1 MDEFWFSGLVLIK
14 LSYRI
19 QLKLEFVA
27 KQILGNVA
35 INYLVYKR
43 FGTGSSNE
51 SWSRRRSPGG
61 RDGDVSMYTYVL
73 ETLDL
78 SGGVCVL
85 LYPLPATLIYTLST
99 SRCNAKIDRGAGFSW
114 MMTSQAAGLCIMNW
128 RSLILSS
135 YMSSTKPT
143 PRLLLLVLVWMF
155 SKFNYQSTPSSGTF
169 SWTTKFRD
177 ASVPNQFFDLVQQA

>member
-1 MDEFWFSGLVLIK
+1 MDEFWLSGLVLIK
-14 LSYRI
+14 VSYRI

-27 KQILGNVA
+27 KQILGNVV

-43 FGTGSSNE
+43 FGNGSSNE

-78 SGGVCVL
+78 FGGVCVL

-99 SRCNAKIDRGAGFSW
+99 RRCNAKIDRGAGFSST
-114 MMTSQAAGLCIMNW
+114 MTSQAAGLCIMNW
-128 RSLILSS
+128 RSLILPGAGPAQMASSAHRSS
-135 YMSSTKPT
+135 YMSSTRPT
-143 PRLLLLVLVWMF
+143 PRLLLVVLVWMF
-155 SKFNYQSTPSSGTF
+155 SKFNYQSTPSS
-169 SWTTKFRD
+169 
-177 ASVPNQFFDLVQQA
+177 AV

>member
-85 LYPLPATLIYTLST
+85 LYPLSATLIYTLST
-99 SRCNAKIDRGAGFSW
+99 SRCNVKIDRGAGFSST
-114 MMTSQAAGLCIMNW
+114 MTSQATSLCIMNW
-128 RSLILSS
+128 RSLILPGVGPAQMASSAQRSS
-135 YMSSTKPT
+135 YMPSTKPT

-155 SKFNYQSTPSSGTF
+155 SKFNYQSTPSS
-169 SWTTKFRD
+169 
-177 ASVPNQFFDLVQQA
+177 AV

>member
-1 MDEFWFSGLVLIK
+1 MQYSSTTFCYLFTFKLLTGCWTNSLPSPSLTWFPIWLIYCTHVYFK
-14 LSYRI
+14 
-19 QLKLEFVA
+19 
-27 KQILGNVA
+27 ILGNVA

-114 MMTSQAAGLCIMNW
+114 TMTSQAAGLCIMNW

-155 SKFNYQSTPSSGTF
+155 SKFNYQSTPSS
-169 SWTTKFRD
+169 
-177 ASVPNQFFDLVQQA
+177 AM